1 MRDRARWGWPIPAVV
16 ALALSAGCTHLVD
29 GTAVKAVPALA
40 VGATEVG
47 ELVGAE
53 LANTTADVAPPEPV
67 TVDPK
72 DCAVAAGP
80 STTAVYTPGW
90 TQYHLVTMQEAADY
104 WDHSVTQTA
113 GKYPDEAAA
122 RTVFDAL
129 VAGVRD
135 CTGDTRATATDA
147 LDESTSTWTFHF
159 DGEPDQTAARWT
171 AAQDGSHD
179 WSCFREARL
188 TGAWVVQSA
197 VCQVGNGRPAATALA
212 EQVAANVA
220 DR

>member
-1 MRDRARWGWPIPAVV
+1 MRGSWAIGGVV
-16 ALALSAGCTHLVD
+16 VLALSTGCTQVID
-29 GTAVKAVPALA
+29 GTAVKAIPALA
-40 VGATEVG
+40 VGATQVG

-129 VAGVRD
+129 VAGVRG
-135 CTGDTRATATDA
+135 CAGDTSATATDA
-147 LDESTSTWTFHF
+147 LDGSTSTWTFQL
-159 DGEPDQTAARWT
+159 DEDAGDAGDTVARWT

-212 EQVAANVA
+212 EELAANVA
-220 DR
+220 GK

>member
-1 MRDRARWGWPIPAVV
+1 MRGSWAIGGVV
-16 ALALSAGCTHLVD
+16 VLALSTGCTQVID
-29 GTAVKAVPALA
+29 GTAVKAIPALA
-40 VGATEVG
+40 VGATQVG

-129 VAGVRD
+129 VAGVRG
-135 CTGDTRATATDA
+135 CAGDMSATATDA
-147 LDESTSTWTFHF
+147 LDGSTSTWTFQL
-159 DGEPDQTAARWT
+159 DEDAGDTVARWT

-197 VCQVGNGRPAATALA
+197 VCQVGNGRPAATTLA
-212 EQVAANVA
+212 EELAANVA
-220 DR
+220 GK